1 MKNLFKAL
9 FSSDKGKQD
18 LRTLTSLSE
27 LQKSDFIKLNDS
39 FALPEELRG
48 KTFQVSSIDSYYYG
62 DTLNTEWTLKGD
74 VKKKVFLSINDLGDE
89 DSIVLSYQLK
99 KKEVEALFDW
109 KKIKAQYQP
118 EHEETLQCLN
128 TSAYE
133 GWLAAAYHRREC
145 NGEATYF
152 SRDCRGQEKPTNG
165 EHLQYFEFFNE
176 DETRSMNIEVW
187 SKDEVDVFIS
197 ILRPESDIHEFWA
210 HDVSD

>member
-9 FSSDKGKQD
+9 FSSDKDKKS
-18 LRTLTSLSE
+18 LRTLDSLSE
-27 LQKSDFIKLNDS
+27 LQKHDFIKLNDS

-62 DTLNTEWTLKGD
+62 ETLSTEWTLKGD
-74 VKKKVFLSINDLGDE
+74 VKKKVYLSISDLGDE

-99 KKEVEALFDW
+99 KKEVATLFDW
-109 KKIKAQYQP
+109 KKIKEQYQP
-118 EHEETLQCLN
+118 DHEENLQCLD

-133 GWLAAAYHRREC
+133 GWLASEYYRREC
-145 NGEATYF
+145 NGEALYF
-152 SRDCRGQEKPTNG
+152 SRDCRGQEKPANG
-165 EHLQYFEFFNE
+165 EHLHYFEFYNE
-176 DETRSMNIEVW
+176 DETRCMDIEVW

-210 HDVSD
+210 HTVSE